1 MIMKMDF
8 IGSCSFARVILQK
21 NEMVT
26 TIASGYPFTTANI
39 LIQPSLKA
47 ELMLVYFPALH
58 YSKNLNKTLQQWL
71 SKSFF
76 KGTQGP
82 FWGWWGRNG
91 GVWNRGT
98 MFSHFTKQSTPML
111 VKGSFMRTFV
121 IVPNVLIK
129 FSKIG
134 SVFFFRCSV

>member
-26 TIASGYPFTTANI
+26 TIASGYLFITANI

-58 YSKNLNKTLQQWL
+58 YSKNLNKTLQQW
-71 SKSFF
+71 
-76 KGTQGP
+76 TQGP

-98 MFSHFTKQSTPML
+98 MFSQLTKQSTPML
-111 VKGSFMRTFV
+111 VKGSFKRTFV